1 LATRSNLGR
10 VSRDVARIGTLAAA
24 MPAATAVTLAH
35 RLPLLAGFGQA
46 SAATQTAELW
56 RMTLEKP
63 LAFWQA
69 WLAAASLP
77 LQLCSLWAG
86 GSGQPDLAWRLAGA
100 QLAALRGSLT
110 PIHARVTGNA
120 RRLSRRGRGRSRARR
135 VAGAPAAP

>member
-24 MPAATAVTLAH
+24 LPAATAVTLAH
-35 RLPLLAGFGQA
+35 RLPLLAGLGQA
-46 SAATQTAELW
+46 SAATQGELW

-63 LAFWQA
+63 FAFWQA
-69 WLAAASLP
+69 WLASASLP

-86 GSGQPDLAWRLAGA
+86 SPGRPDLAWRLVGA
-100 QLAALRGSLT
+100 QLAALRASLT

-120 RRLSRRGRGRSRARR
+120 RRLSRRHGRRARR
-135 VAGAPAAP
+135 VAGARAAP

>member
-1 LATRSNLGR
+1 MTTRTHLGR
-10 VSRDVARIGTLAAA
+10 LGRDAARIGVLAGA

-46 SAATQTAELW
+46 SALAQTAEVW

-69 WLAAASLP
+69 WLASASLP

-86 GSGQPDLAWRLAGA
+86 GAGRPDLALRLAGA
-100 QLAALRGSLT
+100 QLAALRAGLA

-120 RRLSRRGRGRSRARR
+120 RRLSRRRRSARSRRLR
-135 VAGAPAAP
+135 

>member
-1 LATRSNLGR
+1 MATRSNLGR
-10 VSRDVARIGTLAAA
+10 VSRDVARIGMLAAA

-69 WLAAASLP
+69 WLASASLP

-86 GSGQPDLAWRLAGA
+86 GSGRPDLGLAPGRRPARRAAWRA
-100 QLAALRGSLT
+100 
-110 PIHARVTGNA
+110 
-120 RRLSRRGRGRSRARR
+120 
-135 VAGAPAAP
+135 